1 MPWAL
6 RRGGIVAADL
16 RLRFNVFMDE
26 ILRERAFKQDLFL
39 GEIWSDRFFSLM
51 EKKLDLKNANSVSC
65 INAGTGQNCFSL
77 AERTGNRLEITGVCE
92 SAEHLKIARDKA
104 AALKSPVT
112 FCAEPIADRRFDIVI
127 ADASL
132 TLPEQI
138 PMLFRQ
144 IFAALHPDGKFVLVT
159 AASGSFSEIFSLLW
173 EVRAAESGEYSGEV
187 ENLIAGLPKLDSL
200 IEEARKCGLAKIE
213 AEVATEVF
221 EYERPDDFTQSP
233 LFADF
238 LLPQWLSELRPDE
251 MADVRRKI
259 SRLIEKE
266 YGDLPFRF
274 QVKAAVI
281 SGEGV

>member
-1 MPWAL
+1 
-6 RRGGIVAADL
+6 
-16 RLRFNVFMDE
+16 MDE
-26 ILRERAFKQDLFL
+26 ISRERAFKQDLFL

-51 EKKLDLKNANSVSC
+51 EKKLDLRSAASVLC

-77 AERTGNRLEITGVCE
+77 AERTGNSLEITGICE

-104 AALKSPVT
+104 AALKSGVT
-112 FCAEPIADRRFDIVI
+112 FSAEPIADKKFDIVI

-144 IFAALHPDGKFVLVT
+144 IFAALRPDGKFVLVT
-159 AASGSFSEIFSLLW
+159 ASAGSFAEIFSLLW
-173 EVRAAESGEYSGEV
+173 EVRAAESAERSGEV

-200 IEEARKCGLAKIE
+200 VDEASKCGLSKIE
-213 AEVATEVF
+213 AGIATEVF
-221 EYERPDDFTQSP
+221 EYERPDDFTESP

-238 LLPQWLSELRPDE
+238 LLPQWLSELKPDE

-281 SGEGV
+281 SGERD